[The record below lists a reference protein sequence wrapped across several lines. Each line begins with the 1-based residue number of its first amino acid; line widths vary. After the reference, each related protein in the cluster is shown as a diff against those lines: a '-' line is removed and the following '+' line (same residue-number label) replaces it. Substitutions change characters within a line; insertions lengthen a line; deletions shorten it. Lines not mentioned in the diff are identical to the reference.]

1 MYLLRADDC
10 QRFAAVVGGEG
21 AVALGLEIN
30 FQRGDYVL
38 FVVADKY
45 VVHSL
50 HLAYYINVSRV
61 KNQVDKLLRND

>member
-1 MYLLRADDC
+1 MYLLRADDRE
-10 QRFAAVVGGEG
+10 RFAAVVGGKG
-21 AVALGLEIN
+21 AVALGLKVDL
-30 FQRGDYVL
+30 QRGDYVL

>member
-10 QRFAAVVGGEG
+10 ERLAAVVGGEG

-38 FVVADKY
+38 FVIADKY

-50 HLAYYINVSRV
+50 HLA
-61 KNQVDKLLRND
+61 